1 VSARRP
7 TVLVV
12 DDDAELRVALTELLE
27 AEGYRA
33 PAAADGREALDSCD
47 REKPDLILLDLKMP
61 VMDGWQFL
69 AAWETRTAEARCPI
83 VLMSGF
89 SFIHGAAGVAGFLRK
104 PVEAGRLLTCVRR
117 LLPADHPAETSRP

>member
-1 VSARRP
+1 MSARRP
-7 TVLVV
+7 AVLVV
-12 DDDAELRVALTELLE
+12 DDDAELRQALTELLE

-33 PAAADGREALDSCD
+33 PSASDGREALAACD
-47 REKPDLILLDLKMP
+47 RERPDLILLDLKMP

-69 AAWETRTAEARCPI
+69 AEWESRGAESRCPI

-104 PVEAGRLLTCVRR
+104 PVDAARLLSCVHR
-117 LLPADHPAETSRP
+117 LLPSDPRVETSRH